1 MVDKLGMHIL
11 ENKNKGIENIPSTV
25 NPTRSAW
32 ITMLIQKLNSSFIII
47 IIFEGFPVDWLG
59 FCTGFCLF
67 VCLGFISCC
76 FFWWILLVGW
86 FLSAAYMVTQT
97 QSPGPFFCCLWQS
110 LVWTV
115 YLILAEVSVIPS
127 AISGLCTHWALTS
140 ETEIVLQDVVSVVF

>member
-32 ITMLIQKLNSSFIII
+32 ITMLIQKLNSSF
-47 IIFEGFPVDWLG
+47 FYYYYYFWGFSSWLVG
-59 FCTGFCLF
+59 ILYRFLF
-67 VCLGFISCC
+67 VCLGFISCW